1 MSQAVFDQSQL
12 PDFRAIKPDII
23 EPTIRH
29 LLEKNRQRIN
39 QLLTQTAPFTWE
51 NLLHPLEDMSDELHK
66 IWSPIAHLHSVMQ
79 SEALRKAYNNTL
91 PLLTEYHTEISQ
103 NEKLFSATESIAKR
117 PDFFSL
123 NDAER
128 KIIENDI
135 RDFKLAGIHLSANQK
150 IRMAALQQELSQAM
164 TTFSENILD
173 ATDAYHLNITNVEQ
187 VKGLPEQAI
196 QLAVQKAKERGLP
209 GYVITLDYPVYSTA
223 MKFLQDRNIR
233 EKLYTAYAT
242 RASDQ
247 GPFAGKWDNSKI
259 IEDILRIRH
268 EIAQLVGYKNYADYS
283 LTTKMANT
291 ADEVLHFLN
300 DLLIRSKPIAEKEY
314 AEVAALAKQLDG
326 LDKIEIWDVAYYS
339 EKLRVAKYDFTQE
352 DVRPYF
358 PIDKV
363 LTGMFTIVNKL
374 YGITIREDKNIDV
387 WHQDVRFFSIYDDKN
402 NLCAGFY
409 IDLFARPQK
418 RDGAWMDDC
427 RSRKKL
433 NGETQ
438 LPVAYLTCNFMP
450 PIENKPALLTHDD
463 VLTLF
468 HEFGHCLHH
477 MLTKVDY
484 PSVGGIN
491 GVPWDAVEFPSQFL
505 ENFCWEKESLDLIA
519 EHYETGAPLP
529 DALYEKMLKAK
540 FFHSGL
546 QMVRQ
551 LEFALFDFRLHL
563 EYDPEQSAQVQRI
576 LDEVRE
582 KAAVITVPAF
592 NRFQHSFSHIFG
604 GGYAAGYYSYKWAEV
619 LSADAYSKFEE
630 EGIFNRA
637 TGESFLKNI
646 LETGG
651 VRDPMLSFT
660 AFRGREPSIDALLK
674 QSGIG

>member
-66 IWSPIAHLHSVMQ
+66 IWSPIAHIHSVMQ

-314 AEVAALAKQLDG
+314 AEVAALAKQFVWQL
-326 LDKIEIWDVAYYS
+326 KIIK
-339 EKLRVAKYDFTQE
+339 KLIIYWTNIQKYWNLKKCLQIRVA
-352 DVRPYF
+352 
-358 PIDKV
+358 IH
-363 LTGMFTIVNKL
+363 NK
-374 YGITIREDKNIDV
+374 
-387 WHQDVRFFSIYDDKN
+387 
-402 NLCAGFY
+402 
-409 IDLFARPQK
+409 
-418 RDGAWMDDC
+418 
-427 RSRKKL
+427 
-433 NGETQ
+433 
-438 LPVAYLTCNFMP
+438 
-450 PIENKPALLTHDD
+450 ALL
-463 VLTLF
+463 L
-468 HEFGHCLHH
+468 C
-477 MLTKVDY
+477 
-484 PSVGGIN
+484 
-491 GVPWDAVEFPSQFL
+491 
-505 ENFCWEKESLDLIA
+505 
-519 EHYETGAPLP
+519 
-529 DALYEKMLKAK
+529 
-540 FFHSGL
+540 
-546 QMVRQ
+546 
-551 LEFALFDFRLHL
+551 
-563 EYDPEQSAQVQRI
+563 
-576 LDEVRE
+576 
-582 KAAVITVPAF
+582 
-592 NRFQHSFSHIFG
+592 
-604 GGYAAGYYSYKWAEV
+604 
-619 LSADAYSKFEE
+619 
-630 EGIFNRA
+630 
-637 TGESFLKNI
+637 
-646 LETGG
+646 
-651 VRDPMLSFT
+651 
-660 AFRGREPSIDALLK
+660 K
-674 QSGIG
+674 QP

>member
-326 LDKIEIWDVAYYS
+326 LDKIAIWDVAYYS